1 MKKLLF
7 ISIALISAFTFAQE
21 ESEKDN
27 ELHEAPYDFLD
38 SFDSSRRDKE
48 TVFTNTKLLL
58 AFGFNQALGDGN
70 GIGEDYR
77 FWGSGMFDVGLEF
90 STRLNKKDDLFRLT
104 YGLNLRTQTLRLN
117 DDRIFETQNSI
128 TNLVNA
134 PFNLDRSRFTQ
145 FSFVAP
151 VHIEF
156 GKRELKEYEDGIKRY
171 GGDDPFVAGIG
182 GYIGYVTMTSQEI
195 KYDREGRDVTST
207 LTNDFEVNAF
217 QYGLSAYAGWNN
229 AQFFITYGLN
239 NILDSSPLEQK
250 HVSFGIRL
258 R

>member
-1 MKKLLF
+1 MKKQLF
-7 ISIALISAFTFAQE
+7 ILMTLISAFSYAQESE
-21 ESEKDN
+21 ESE
-27 ELHEAPYDFLD
+27 ELDKAPVDFLD
-38 SFDSSRRDKE
+38 IFDQDRRDKE
-48 TVFTNTKLLL
+48 NVLTNTKLFI

-77 FWGSGMFDVGLEF
+77 FWGSGIFDVGLEF
-90 STRLNKKDDLFRLT
+90 STRLNKEDDLFRLT
-104 YGLNLRTQTLRLN
+104 YGLNLRTQTLRIN
-117 DDRIFETQNSI
+117 DNRVFETQNSV
-128 TNLVNA
+128 TSLVNA
-134 PFNLDRSRFTQ
+134 PFDLDRSRFTQ

-151 VHIEF
+151 LHIEF
-156 GKRELKEYEDGIKRY
+156 GRRDLQDYKDGIKRY

-182 GYIGYVTMTSQEI
+182 GYIGYVSMTSQEVNFE
-195 KYDREGRDVTST
+195 REGRDVTST
-207 LTNDFEVNAF
+207 LTNDFEVNEL

-239 NILDSSPLEQK
+239 NILDNSSLEQK